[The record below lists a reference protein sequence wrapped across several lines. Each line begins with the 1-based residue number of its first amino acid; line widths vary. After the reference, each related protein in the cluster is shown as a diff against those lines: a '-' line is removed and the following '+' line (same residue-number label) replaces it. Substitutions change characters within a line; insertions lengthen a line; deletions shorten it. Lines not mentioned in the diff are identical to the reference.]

1 MTPAWLRRL
10 LSHRTL
16 HLPSLLL
23 WAVVACAGA
32 SWLAVA
38 RLQQLH
44 AAFETDARIVHRLL
58 SQRVVQH
65 DAIMATLAL
74 LQPATAGGDATSAAS
89 SPLPRLT
96 SVYPQI
102 LAVLQRSA
110 QGDWPPALQA
120 ELAVAEATS
129 RRTGHA
135 AIAALNLPA
144 GRYYLV
150 LAGLPAS
157 YALHIDLRTTIP
169 ADEWPMDMATSP
181 VRVTLERDGEAFVV
195 QSGRAE
201 PAAWSRVY
209 DFHKLLAASSQPLDV
224 VARRS
229 VGLNEL
235 PWWGMLGWCLLT
247 AALWAAGRALWRQR
261 VARQRAE
268 ELLRLGQV
276 ARLNTL
282 GELAAGMAHELN
294 QPLTALLSNTQAA
307 QRLLADDPPDLDTAH
322 TAMARAVEQARR
334 AATVVGR
341 LRRLV
346 ERPDLAGQAQPLPL
360 PGAVHDALHL
370 LEPELAQRV
379 VVPDVTT
386 APDLPT
392 VLAEPV
398 ALQQIIHNL
407 LMNALQA
414 LEQVPPAER
423 RLHIA
428 MVRADAGHVAL
439 SVRDHG
445 PGIPPEARQHL
456 FEPFYTTRTGGL
468 GLGLTLC
475 ESLAQAMGA
484 QLTLAPEATT
494 PAPAQRGAEFVL
506 TLPTATIAPPAHDR

>member
-1 MTPAWLRRL
+1 MTPAWRRRL

-23 WAVVACAGA
+23 WVVVACAGA

-38 RLQQLH
+38 RLQQLQ

-74 LQPATAGGDATSAAS
+74 LQPAAAAGDNST

-102 LAVLQRSA
+102 LAVLQRTA
-110 QGDWPPALQA
+110 QRDWPDALQA
-120 ELAVAEATS
+120 ELAAAEATS

-135 AIAALNLPA
+135 AMAGLNLAA

-150 LAGLPAS
+150 LAGVPAS
-157 YALHIDLRTTIP
+157 YALYIDLRTTTP
-169 ADEWPMDMATSP
+169 ADEWPMDITTSP
-181 VRVTLERDGEAFVV
+181 VRVTLERGGDAFVV
-195 QSGRAE
+195 QPGRGDLGSGIRT
-201 PAAWSRVY
+201 Y
-209 DFHKLLAASSQPLDV
+209 DFHKLLAAPSQPLDV

-229 VGLNEL
+229 VGPHEL

-294 QPLTALLSNTQAA
+294 QPLTALLSSTQAA
-307 QRLLADDPPDLDTAH
+307 QRLLADDPPDLNTAQ

-334 AATVVGR
+334 ASTVVGR

-346 ERPDLAGQAQPLPL
+346 ERPDLAGQAQPLAL
-360 PGAVHDALHL
+360 PAAVHDALHL
-370 LEPELAQRV
+370 LEPELTQRG
-379 VVPDVTT
+379 VVPDIAT
-386 APDLPT
+386 ATDLPT
-392 VLAEPV
+392 ALAEPV
-398 ALQQIIHNL
+398 ALQQIVHNL

-423 RLHIA
+423 QLHIT
-428 MVRADAGHVAL
+428 MVRADAGHVTL

-484 QLTLAPEATT
+484 QLTLAPEAPVPTQ
-494 PAPAQRGAEFVL
+494 AQRGAEFVL
-506 TLPTATIAPPAHDR
+506 TLPTAPPTNDR

>member
-120 ELAVAEATS
+120 ELADAEATS

-247 AALWAAGRALWRQR
+247 AALWAAGRALWGQR

-294 QPLTALLSNTQAA
+294 QPLTAVLANTQAA
-307 QRLLADDPPDLDTAH
+307 SRLLDEDPPELDIARK
-322 TAMARAVEQARR
+322 AMAQAAEQARR
-334 AATVVGR
+334 ASSVVGR
-341 LRRLV
+341 LRRAV
-346 ERPDLAGQAQPLPL
+346 ERPAT
-360 PGAVHDALHL
+360 AVQSVSVSLEEAVNNALYL
-370 LEPELAQRV
+370 LEPEFTRHQVTPKVSLQQASPRV
-379 VVPDVTT
+379 QAD
-386 APDLPT
+386 
-392 VLAEPV
+392 PV
-398 ALQQIIHNL
+398 ALEQVIHNL
-407 LMNALQA
+407 LTNALQA
-414 LEQVPPAER
+414 LDKVPTPER
-423 RLHIA
+423 HLTLQLGSDGNCGTLK
-428 MVRADAGHVAL
+428 VSDT
-439 SVRDHG
+439 G
-445 PGIPPEARQHL
+445 PGIAPDVLPRI
-456 FEPFYTTRTGGL
+456 FEPFFSTREGGL
-468 GLGLTLC
+468 GLGLSLC
-475 ESLAQAMGA
+475 E
-484 QLTLAPEATT
+484 TLASSMGGSLSASHNSP
-494 PAPAQRGAEFVL
+494 RGAVFKL
-506 TLPTATIAPPAHDR
+506 ALPLAASGAKQT